1 MAFWNSASG
10 ATLEDMRRENSEANP
25 EEVLYRTGMGGLA
38 NLQAQQTQRM
48 AAARAPQ
55 EQAVSVLGQRAGTLE
70 GGQAAL
76 AAQQAGET
84 AQARAM
90 VAARTPYGKAAA
102 PEAAILGG
110 QIGAAQAAQAPA
122 LAQEAAQR
130 QAAYM
135 QGIGAL
141 GAGVMSE
148 AEERRRAEAAM
159 LQDLTARYG
168 AAMQQAAIDR
178 ERDAADRQRN
188 IGLVSQAVS
197 LPLAFVKPG
206 AK

>member
-10 ATLEDMRRENSEANP
+10 GTLEDMRRENGEANP
-25 EEVLYRTGMGGLA
+25 EEVLYRTGMGGLE

-70 GGQAAL
+70 RSQAAL
-76 AAQQAGET
+76 AGQQAGEA
-84 AQARAM
+84 AQARLM

-110 QIGAAQAAQAPA
+110 QIGAAQAAATPA
-122 LAQEAAQR
+122 LMQEAAQR

-141 GAGVMSE
+141 GAGAMAE
-148 AEERRRAEAAM
+148 AEERRRVEAAM

-168 AAMQQAAIDR
+168 AAMQQAGVDR
-178 ERDAADRQRN
+178 EREAADRQRN
-188 IGLVSQAVS
+188 IGLVAQGLS
-197 LPLAFVKPG
+197 LPLAFVKG
-206 AK
+206 GK

>member
-55 EQAVSVLGQRAGTLE
+55 EQAVSVLGQLANAPAV
-70 GGQAAL
+70 GQVNEA
-76 AAQQAGET
+76 

-141 GAGVMSE
+141 GAGAMSE